1 MNNERKCGS
10 RRAVRY
16 ANKMP
21 VILALLSSL
30 VWGLSDFLGGT
41 LSKKRK
47 AIAVIGGSQS
57 FGLIFVSLLAIA
69 FQTWTWNQSVW
80 INGAIAGAMGLFG
93 LVGFY
98 TALATGQ
105 MGIVAPISSL
115 SAVVP
120 VTIGLV
126 QGEQPSTMQ
135 LAGIVVALIGVILA
149 SGPELNGKVDPRP
162 VLLALFAAVT
172 FGFCVYFMAR
182 GARINPTMTVTAM
195 RAVQVLLVIVLF
207 LAIRSL
213 GGLVKRD
220 IPMLA
225 TIGASDA
232 GANVLYTFAAS
243 LGLLSVVSVL
253 GSLYPI
259 VTVLLAWWIHKE
271 RLMRVQYI
279 GIAITFSGVAL
290 LALGQ

>member
-1 MNNERKCGS
+1 
-10 RRAVRY
+10 
-16 ANKMP
+16 MP

-57 FGLIFVSLLAIA
+57 FGLFFVALVAVLIQA
-69 FQTWTWNQSVW
+69 WTWNQSVW
-80 INGAIAGAMGLFG
+80 INGAIAGAMGFLG
-93 LVGFY
+93 LIGFY

-126 QGEQPSTMQ
+126 QGEQPSKMQ
-135 LAGIVVALIGVILA
+135 LVGIAVALLGVILA

-172 FGFCVYFMAR
+172 FGFAVYFMAQ
-182 GARINPTMTVTAM
+182 GAQVSPVMTVTAM
-195 RAVQVLLVIVLF
+195 RAVQVSIAIVLV
-207 LAIRSL
+207 LAIRSF
-213 GGLVKRD
+213 GGLIKRD
-220 IPMLA
+220 VPMLA
-225 TIGASDA
+225 TIGACDA

-271 RLMRVQYI
+271 RLMRIQYL
-279 GIAITFSGVAL
+279 GIAITFGGVAL
-290 LALGQ
+290 LAMG

>member
-1 MNNERKCGS
+1 
-10 RRAVRY
+10 
-16 ANKMP
+16 MP

-47 AIAVIGGSQS
+47 AVAVIGGSQS

-80 INGAIAGAMGLFG
+80 INGAIAGAMGLLG
-93 LVGFY
+93 LVCFY

-172 FGFCVYFMAR
+172 FGFCVYFMAQ

-207 LAIRSL
+207 LAIRNL

>member
-1 MNNERKCGS
+1 
-10 RRAVRY
+10 
-16 ANKMP
+16 MP

-47 AIAVIGGSQS
+47 AVAVIGGSQS
-57 FGLIFVSLLAIA
+57 FGLLFVSLLAIGLQA
-69 FQTWTWNQSVW
+69 WTWNQSVW
-80 INGAIAGAMGLFG
+80 INGAIAGAMGLLG
-93 LVGFY
+93 LVCFY

-126 QGEQPSTMQ
+126 RGEQPSTMQ

-195 RAVQVLLVIVLF
+195 RAVQVLLVIALF
-207 LAIRSL
+207 LAIRNL

>member
-1 MNNERKCGS
+1 
-10 RRAVRY
+10 
-16 ANKMP
+16 MP

-41 LSKKRK
+41 LTKKRK

-57 FGLIFVSLLAIA
+57 FGLGFVVLLSIGLQA
-69 FQTWTWNQSVW
+69 WTWNQSVW
-80 INGAIAGAMGLFG
+80 INGAIAGAMGLLG

-120 VTIGLV
+120 VTISLV
-126 QGEQPSTMQ
+126 QGERPSAMQ
-135 LAGIVVALIGVILA
+135 LAGIAVALIGVILA

-162 VLLALFAAVT
+162 VFLALFAAVT
-172 FGFCVYFMAR
+172 FGFAIYFMAQ
-182 GARINPTMTVTAM
+182 GGKINPVMTVTAM
-195 RAVQVLLVIVLF
+195 RAVQVFIVIMLF
-207 LAIRSL
+207 VAIRNF

-220 IPMLA
+220 IPMLV
-225 TIGASDA
+225 TIGGSDA
-232 GANVLYTFAAS
+232 GANVLYAFAAS

-271 RLMRVQYI
+271 RLMRIQYI

-290 LALGQ
+290 LALG

>member
-1 MNNERKCGS
+1 
-10 RRAVRY
+10 
-16 ANKMP
+16 MP

-30 VWGLSDFLGGT
+30 VWGLADFLGGT

-47 AIAVIGGSQS
+47 AVAVIGGSQS
-57 FGLIFVSLLAIA
+57 FGLLFVALLAIGLQA
-69 FQTWTWNQSVW
+69 WTWNQSVW
-80 INGAIAGAMGLFG
+80 INGAIAGAMGLLG

-126 QGEQPSTMQ
+126 QGERPSAMQ
-135 LAGIVVALIGVILA
+135 LTGIVVALIGVILA

-162 VLLALFAAVT
+162 VFLAFFAAVS
-172 FGFCVYFMAR
+172 FGFCVYFMAK

-195 RAVQVLLVIVLF
+195 RAVQVALVLVLF
-207 LAIRSL
+207 LAVRNL

-220 IPMLA
+220 VPMLA

-259 VTVLLAWWIHKE
+259 ITVLLAWWIHKE

-279 GIAITFSGVAL
+279 GIAITFTGVAL
-290 LALGQ
+290 LALG

>member
-1 MNNERKCGS
+1 
-10 RRAVRY
+10 
-16 ANKMP
+16 MP
-21 VILALLSSL
+21 VILALLSSV

-57 FGLIFVSLLAIA
+57 FGLLFVSSLAIG
-69 FQTWTWNQSVW
+69 FQAWTWNQSVW
-80 INGAIAGAMGLFG
+80 INGAIAGAMGLLG
-93 LVGFY
+93 LIGFY

-126 QGEQPSTMQ
+126 QGERPSSMQ
-135 LAGIVVALIGVILA
+135 LTGIVVALVGVILA

-162 VLLALFAAVT
+162 VFLALFAAVT
-172 FGFCVYFMAR
+172 FGFAVYFMAQ
-182 GARINPTMTVTAM
+182 GAQINPTMTVTAM
-195 RAVQVLLVIVLF
+195 RAVQVSIVVVLF
-207 LAIRSL
+207 LAVRNL

-271 RLMRVQYI
+271 RLLRIQYV
-279 GIAITFSGVAL
+279 GIVITFNGVAL
-290 LALGQ
+290 LALG

>member
-1 MNNERKCGS
+1 
-10 RRAVRY
+10 
-16 ANKMP
+16 MP

-57 FGLIFVSLLAIA
+57 FGLVFVALVAIA
-69 FQTWTWNQSVW
+69 FQAWSWNQSVW
-80 INGAIAGAMGLFG
+80 INGAIAGVMGILG

-98 TALATGQ
+98 TALATGK

-135 LAGIVVALIGVILA
+135 LAGIFVALAGVILA

-162 VLLALFAAVT
+162 VFLALFAAVT
-172 FGFCVYFMAR
+172 FGFTVYFMAK
-182 GARINPTMTVTAM
+182 GAQISPITTVTAM
-195 RAVQVLLVIVLF
+195 RAAQVLIVVAMVV
-207 LAIRSL
+207 AIRNF
-213 GGLVKRD
+213 GGLLKRD

-225 TIGASDA
+225 TIGACDA
-232 GANVLYTFAAS
+232 GANILYTFAAS

-259 VTVLLAWWIHKE
+259 VTVLLAWWVHKE
-271 RLMRVQYI
+271 RLMKVQYV

-290 LALGQ
+290 IALG

>member
-1 MNNERKCGS
+1 
-10 RRAVRY
+10 
-16 ANKMP
+16 MP

-47 AIAVIGGSQS
+47 AVAVIGGSQS
-57 FGLIFVSLLAIA
+57 FGLLFVSLLAIGLQA
-69 FQTWTWNQSVW
+69 WTWNQSVW
-80 INGAIAGAMGLFG
+80 MNGAIAGAMGLLG
-93 LVGFY
+93 LVCFY

-126 QGEQPSTMQ
+126 QGERPSAMQ
-135 LAGIVVALIGVILA
+135 LTGIVVALIGVILA

-162 VLLALFAAVT
+162 VFLALFAAVT
-172 FGFCVYFMAR
+172 FGFCVYFMAK

-195 RAVQVLLVIVLF
+195 RAVQVLLVLVLF
-207 LAIRSL
+207 LAIRNL

>member
-1 MNNERKCGS
+1 
-10 RRAVRY
+10 
-16 ANKMP
+16 MP

-47 AIAVIGGSQS
+47 AVAVIGGSQS
-57 FGLIFVSLLAIA
+57 FGLLFVALLAIGLQA
-69 FQTWTWNQSVW
+69 WTWNQVVW
-80 INGAIAGAMGLFG
+80 VNGAIAGAMGLLG
-93 LVGFY
+93 LVCFY

-126 QGEQPSTMQ
+126 QGERPSAMQ
-135 LAGIVVALIGVILA
+135 LTGIVVALIGVILA

-162 VLLALFAAVT
+162 VFLAFFAAVT
-172 FGFCVYFMAR
+172 FGFCVYFMAQ

-195 RAVQVLLVIVLF
+195 RAVQVAIVLVLF
-207 LAIRSL
+207 LAIRNL

-271 RLMRVQYI
+271 RLMRIQYI

-290 LALGQ
+290 LALG

>member
-1 MNNERKCGS
+1 
-10 RRAVRY
+10 
-16 ANKMP
+16 MP

-47 AIAVIGGSQS
+47 AVAVIGGSQS
-57 FGLIFVSLLAIA
+57 FGLLFVSLLAIA

-80 INGAIAGAMGLFG
+80 INGAIAGAMGLLG
-93 LVGFY
+93 LVCFY

-172 FGFCVYFMAR
+172 FGFCVYFMAQ

-195 RAVQVLLVIVLF
+195 RAVQVAIVIVLF
-207 LAIRSL
+207 LAIRNL

>member
-1 MNNERKCGS
+1 
-10 RRAVRY
+10 
-16 ANKMP
+16 MP

-47 AIAVIGGSQS
+47 AVAVIGGSQS
-57 FGLIFVSLLAIA
+57 FGLLFVSLLAIG
-69 FQTWTWNQSVW
+69 FQAWTWNQIVW
-80 INGAIAGAMGLFG
+80 VNGAIAGAMGLLG
-93 LVGFY
+93 LVCFY

-126 QGEQPSTMQ
+126 QGERPSAMQ
-135 LAGIVVALIGVILA
+135 LTGIVVALIGVILA

-162 VLLALFAAVT
+162 VFLALFAALT
-172 FGFCVYFMAR
+172 FGFCVYFMAQ

-195 RAVQVLLVIVLF
+195 RAVQVFLVIILF
-207 LAIRSL
+207 LAIRNL

-259 VTVLLAWWIHKE
+259 VTVLLAWWILKE
-271 RLMRVQYI
+271 RLMRVQYV

-290 LALGQ
+290 LALG

>member
-1 MNNERKCGS
+1 
-10 RRAVRY
+10 
-16 ANKMP
+16 MP

-80 INGAIAGAMGLFG
+80 INGAIAGAMGILG
-93 LVGFY
+93 LVAFY

-126 QGEQPSTMQ
+126 QGERPSNLQ
-135 LAGIVVALIGVILA
+135 LIGIALALVGVILA

-172 FGFCVYFMAR
+172 FGFAVYFMAQ
-182 GARINPTMTVTAM
+182 GAQINPTMTVTAM
-195 RAVQVLLVIVLF
+195 RAIQVLIVIALLLVIRNF
-207 LAIRSL
+207 
-213 GGLVKRD
+213 GGLIKRD
-220 IPMLA
+220 VPMLA
-225 TIGASDA
+225 TIGACDA

-271 RLMRVQYI
+271 RLMKIQYV

-290 LALGQ
+290 LAMG

>member
-1 MNNERKCGS
+1 
-10 RRAVRY
+10 
-16 ANKMP
+16 MP

-30 VWGLSDFLGGT
+30 VWGLADFLGGT

-47 AIAVIGGSQS
+47 AVAVIGGSQS
-57 FGLIFVSLLAIA
+57 FGLLFVALLAIGLQA
-69 FQTWTWNQSVW
+69 WTWNQSVW
-80 INGAIAGAMGLFG
+80 INGAIAGAMGLLG
-93 LVGFY
+93 LIGFY

-126 QGEQPSTMQ
+126 QGERPSAMQ
-135 LAGIVVALIGVILA
+135 LTGIVVALIGVILA

-162 VLLALFAAVT
+162 VFLAFFAAVT
-172 FGFCVYFMAR
+172 FGFCVYFMAQ

-195 RAVQVLLVIVLF
+195 RAVQVAIVLVLF
-207 LAIRSL
+207 LAIRNL

-290 LALGQ
+290 LALG

>member
-1 MNNERKCGS
+1 
-10 RRAVRY
+10 
-16 ANKMP
+16 MP

-30 VWGLSDFLGGT
+30 VWGLADFLGGT

-47 AIAVIGGSQS
+47 AVAVIGGSQS
-57 FGLIFVSLLAIA
+57 FGLLFVALLAIGLQA
-69 FQTWTWNQSVW
+69 WTWNQSVW
-80 INGAIAGAMGLFG
+80 INGAIAGAMGLLG

-126 QGEQPSTMQ
+126 QGERPSAMQ
-135 LAGIVVALIGVILA
+135 LTGIVVALIGVILA

-162 VLLALFAAVT
+162 VFLAFFAAVS
-172 FGFCVYFMAR
+172 FGFCVYFMAK
-182 GARINPTMTVTAM
+182 GARINPTMTVAAM
-195 RAVQVLLVIVLF
+195 RAVQVALVLVLF
-207 LAIRSL
+207 LAVRNL

-220 IPMLA
+220 VPMLA

-259 VTVLLAWWIHKE
+259 ITVLLAWWIHKE

-279 GIAITFSGVAL
+279 GIAITFTGVAL
-290 LALGQ
+290 LALG

>member
-1 MNNERKCGS
+1 
-10 RRAVRY
+10 
-16 ANKMP
+16 MP

-47 AIAVIGGSQS
+47 AVAVIGGSQS
-57 FGLIFVSLLAIA
+57 FGLLFVSLLAIG
-69 FQTWTWNQSVW
+69 FQAWTWNQIVW
-80 INGAIAGAMGLFG
+80 VNGAIAGAMGLLG
-93 LVGFY
+93 LVCFY

-115 SAVVP
+115 SALVP

-135 LAGIVVALIGVILA
+135 LSGIVVALIGVILA

-162 VLLALFAAVT
+162 VFLALFAALT
-172 FGFCVYFMAR
+172 FGFCVYFMAQ

-195 RAVQVLLVIVLF
+195 RAVQVSLVIILF
-207 LAIRSL
+207 LAIRNL

-271 RLMRVQYI
+271 RLMQIQYV

-290 LALGQ
+290 LALG

>member
-1 MNNERKCGS
+1 
-10 RRAVRY
+10 
-16 ANKMP
+16 MP

-30 VWGLSDFLGGT
+30 VWGLADFLGGT

-47 AIAVIGGSQS
+47 AVAVIGGSQS
-57 FGLIFVSLLAIA
+57 FGLFFVVLLAIGLQA
-69 FQTWTWNQSVW
+69 WTWNETVW
-80 INGAIAGAMGLFG
+80 INGAIAGAMGLLG
-93 LVGFY
+93 LIGFY

-126 QGEQPSTMQ
+126 QGERPSAMQ
-135 LAGIVVALIGVILA
+135 LTGIVVALIGVLLA

-162 VLLALFAAVT
+162 VFLAFFAAVS
-172 FGFCVYFMAR
+172 FGFCVYFMAK

-195 RAVQVLLVIVLF
+195 RAVQVALVLVLF
-207 LAIRSL
+207 LAIRNL

-220 IPMLA
+220 VPMLA

-259 VTVLLAWWIHKE
+259 ITVLLAWWIHKE

-279 GIAITFSGVAL
+279 GIAITFNGVAL
-290 LALGQ
+290 LALG

>member
-1 MNNERKCGS
+1 
-10 RRAVRY
+10 
-16 ANKMP
+16 MP

-93 LVGFY
+93 LVCFY

-135 LAGIVVALIGVILA
+135 LAGIVLALIGVILA

-172 FGFCVYFMAR
+172 FGFCVYFMAI

-195 RAVQVLLVIVLF
+195 RAIQVSIVIALLLV
-207 LAIRSL
+207 IRSL

-290 LALGQ
+290 LALG

>member
-1 MNNERKCGS
+1 
-10 RRAVRY
+10 
-16 ANKMP
+16 MP

-57 FGLIFVSLLAIA
+57 FGLVFVSLLTIA
-69 FQTWTWNQSVW
+69 FQAWTWNQAVW
-80 INGAIAGAMGLFG
+80 INGAIAGVMGLFG

-98 TALATGQ
+98 IALATGQ

-120 VTIGLV
+120 VTIGLL
-126 QGEQPSTMQ
+126 QGEEPSNMQ
-135 LAGIVVALIGVILA
+135 LIGIAVALLGVILA
-149 SGPELNGKVDPRP
+149 SGPELNGRVDPRP
-162 VLLALFAAVT
+162 VFLALFAAVS
-172 FGFCVYFMAR
+172 FGFAVYFMAI
-182 GARINPTMTVTAM
+182 GARVNPTMTVTAM
-195 RAVQVLLVIVLF
+195 RTVQVLIVITLLLVV
-207 LAIRSL
+207 RNM
-213 GGLVKRD
+213 GGLKKRD
-220 IPMLA
+220 TPMLA
-225 TIGASDA
+225 TIGACDA

-279 GIAITFSGVAL
+279 GIAITFGGVAL
-290 LALGQ
+290 LALG

>member
-1 MNNERKCGS
+1 
-10 RRAVRY
+10 
-16 ANKMP
+16 MP

-80 INGAIAGAMGLFG
+80 INGAIAGAMGLLG
-93 LVGFY
+93 LVCFY

-115 SAVVP
+115 SAIVP

-135 LAGIVVALIGVILA
+135 LAGIVLALIGVILA

-172 FGFCVYFMAR
+172 FGFCVYFMAI

-195 RAVQVLLVIVLF
+195 RAIQVSIVIALLLVI
-207 LAIRSL
+207 RNL

>member
-1 MNNERKCGS
+1 
-10 RRAVRY
+10 V
-16 ANKMP
+16 P
-21 VILALLSSL
+21 VILALLSSV

-57 FGLIFVSLLAIA
+57 FGLLFVSLLAIG
-69 FQTWTWNQSVW
+69 FQAWTWNQSVW
-80 INGAIAGAMGLFG
+80 INGAIAGAMGLLG
-93 LVGFY
+93 LIGFY

-126 QGEQPSTMQ
+126 QGERPSSMQ
-135 LAGIVVALIGVILA
+135 LTGIVVALVGVILA

-162 VLLALFAAVT
+162 VFLALFAAVT
-172 FGFCVYFMAR
+172 FGFAVYFMAQ
-182 GARINPTMTVTAM
+182 GAQINPTMTVTAM
-195 RAVQVLLVIVLF
+195 RAVQVSIVVVLF
-207 LAIRSL
+207 LAVRNL

-271 RLMRVQYI
+271 RLLRIQYV
-279 GIAITFSGVAL
+279 GIVITFNGVAL
-290 LALGQ
+290 LALG

>member
-1 MNNERKCGS
+1 
-10 RRAVRY
+10 
-16 ANKMP
+16 MP

-93 LVGFY
+93 LVCFY
-98 TALATGQ
+98 TALSTGQ

-135 LAGIVVALIGVILA
+135 LAGIVLALIGVILA

-162 VLLALFAAVT
+162 VLLALFAVVT
-172 FGFCVYFMAR
+172 FGFCVYFMAI

-195 RAVQVLLVIVLF
+195 RTIQVSIVIALLLVI
-207 LAIRSL
+207 RNL

-271 RLMRVQYI
+271 RLMRVQYV
-279 GIAITFSGVAL
+279 GIAITFTGIAL
-290 LALGQ
+290 LALG

>member
-1 MNNERKCGS
+1 
-10 RRAVRY
+10 
-16 ANKMP
+16 MP

-93 LVGFY
+93 LVCFY

-120 VTIGLV
+120 VTIGLM

-135 LAGIVVALIGVILA
+135 LAGIVLALIGVILA

-172 FGFCVYFMAR
+172 FGFCVFFMAI

-195 RAVQVLLVIVLF
+195 RAIQVSIVIALLLVI
-207 LAIRSL
+207 RNL

-290 LALGQ
+290 LALG

>member
-1 MNNERKCGS
+1 
-10 RRAVRY
+10 
-16 ANKMP
+16 
-21 VILALLSSL
+21 
-30 VWGLSDFLGGT
+30 
-41 LSKKRK
+41 
-47 AIAVIGGSQS
+47 
-57 FGLIFVSLLAIA
+57 
-69 FQTWTWNQSVW
+69 
-80 INGAIAGAMGLFG
+80 MGLLG

-126 QGEQPSTMQ
+126 QGERPSSMQ
-135 LAGIVVALIGVILA
+135 LIGIVVALIGVILA

-162 VLLALFAAVT
+162 VFLALFAALT
-172 FGFCVYFMAR
+172 FGFAVYFMAQ
-182 GARINPTMTVTAM
+182 GARINPIMTVGAM
-195 RAVQVLLVIVLF
+195 RVTQVAIVIILFLVI
-207 LAIRSL
+207 RNL

-225 TIGASDA
+225 TIGAGDA

-271 RLMRVQYI
+271 RLMRIQYI
-279 GIAITFSGVAL
+279 GIAITFNGVAL
-290 LALGQ
+290 LALG